1 MLVGSSVTKPVA
13 VKLEGAERE
22 RDAAERELQ
31 SAKDENDKRKET
43 ILSIRSRQIAQ
54 GIRLLQAQRRY
65 LELLTKTTEL
75 RNLQATYD
83 VELQDVNRSIAII
96 KTCLGQ
102 PT

>member
-1 MLVGSSVTKPVA
+1 VLVGSSVTKPVA